1 MSRLCLILFGSPG
14 SGKGT
19 QAKMLKEGLGIAHI
33 STGDMLRE
41 RVELGD
47 ALGKRVA
54 GMMRSG
60 ALVPDEA
67 VNRMVEDRT
76 SLDDCVRG
84 FILDGYPRTV
94 SQAKWLA
101 GRLAQE
107 RVRPMVVH
115 LEVDYNVIIARISGR
130 RQCPICGT
138 LYNLSTD
145 PGKVACD
152 LEGARL
158 EIRSD
163 DREDVVRERLRAYD
177 RQTAPVLA
185 FFQEAGYP
193 CLDVKGGA
201 APEAIASQVRDWIDR
216 QRGEAAA

>member
-19 QAKMLKEGLGIAHI
+19 QAKTLKETLGIAHI

-41 RVELGD
+41 RVALGD
-47 ALGKRVA
+47 RLGLRITTVMKT
-54 GMMRSG
+54 GG
-60 ALVPDEA
+60 LVQDGD
-67 VNRMVEDRT
+67 VNRMVEDRIAE
-76 SLDDCVRG
+76 DDCRSG

-94 SQAKWLA
+94 SQADWLA
-101 GRLAQE
+101 GRLAKE

-115 LEVDYNVIIARISGR
+115 LEVDYNIIIARIAGR

-138 LYNLSTD
+138 LYNLAAEPD
-145 PGKVACD
+145 RVACD
-152 LEGARL
+152 LEGAKL
-158 EIRSD
+158 EVRND

-185 FFQEAGYP
+185 FFRDEGYSCRDFDGTEP
-193 CLDVKGGA
+193 
-201 APEAIASQVRDWIDR
+201 PEVIGQQILDWIEKER
-216 QRGEAAA
+216 RRAA

>member
-19 QAKMLKEGLGIAHI
+19 QAKTIKDGLGIAHI

-41 RVELGD
+41 RVALGD
-47 ALGKRVA
+47 RLGKRVESLMA
-54 GMMRSG
+54 SG
-60 ALVPDEA
+60 NLVPDA
-67 VNRMVEDRT
+67 DVNRMVEDRIAEE
-76 SLDDCVRG
+76 DCRPG

-94 SQAKWLA
+94 SQADWLA
-101 GRLAQE
+101 GRLSKE

-115 LEVDYNVIIARISGR
+115 LEVDYNVIVARIAGR
-130 RQCPICGT
+130 RQCPVCGT
-138 LYNLSTD
+138 LYNLAKE
-145 PGKVACD
+145 PNRVACD

-158 EIRSD
+158 EIRTD

-185 FFQEAGYP
+185 FFRDEGYS
-193 CLDVKGGA
+193 CRDFDGA
-201 APEAIASQVRDWIDR
+201 EEPEVIGQQILDWIGKE
-216 QRGEAAA
+216 RGQAA